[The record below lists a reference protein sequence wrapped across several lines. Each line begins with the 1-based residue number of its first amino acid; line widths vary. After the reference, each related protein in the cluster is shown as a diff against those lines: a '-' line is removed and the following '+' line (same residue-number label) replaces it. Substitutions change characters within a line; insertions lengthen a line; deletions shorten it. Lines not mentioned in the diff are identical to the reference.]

1 MACILLSAKYVS
13 KDDLFLLL
21 PELAEEAGKEAA

>member
-1 MACILLSAKYVS
+1 MTCILLSAKYVS
-13 KDDLFLLL
+13 KDDLFLL